1 MRVLSFLAGMA
12 AMLAPTSGAAARRPQ
27 PQTRKPGRLTQAD
40 RDAIAAAEA
49 KRERKAKKLRR
60 SA

>member
-1 MRVLSFLAGMA
+1 MKMISFLGALG
-12 AMLAPTSGAAARRPQ
+12 AMLAPMGAARRPQ

-40 RDAIAAAEA
+40 YDRIAAAEA